1 MENKT
6 PFYEQHL
13 AAGGKMVPFAGF
25 LMPVQ
30 YTGII
35 EEHRHIRSK
44 VGLFDVSHM
53 GEIEVWGPEALK
65 FVSYV
70 TINDPAALE
79 VDQVQ
84 YSAMCYPDGGIVDDL
99 LVYRFP
105 DHYFLVVNASNLDKD
120 FAWLQ
125 EQSKKFDVTLKN
137 TSPEVAQLALQGP
150 KAEPLLQKI
159 CDLKL
164 SDMKFYWFKMGK
176 VDGMEMIVSR
186 TGYTGEDGFELYF
199 DNKYAEQIWNAL
211 FEAGKEFDLKPSG
224 LGARDSLRL
233 EMKYCLYGNDIDKT
247 TSPLEAGLGWITKLK
262 KEGDFIAKDVLL
274 KQKAEGVKR
283 KLIGFELEGNAF
295 PRQHYKI
302 FKDGSQ
308 VGEVA
313 SGVFSP
319 SVSKGIGTAYVQ
331 SEFAKT
337 GTELQVEIRGKMIPA
352 KVAETPFWK
361 NSSIKKVKN
370 KKLKIKN
377 AER

>member
-6 PFYEQHL
+6 PFYEHHVK
-13 AAGGKMVPFAGF
+13 AGGKMVPFAGF

-30 YTGII
+30 YQGII
-35 EEHRHIRSK
+35 EEHRHVRSAA
-44 VGLFDVSHM
+44 GLFDVSHM
-53 GEIEVWGPEALK
+53 GEIEVRGPEALK
-65 FVSYV
+65 FVSFV
-70 TINDPAALE
+70 TVNDPAALE
-79 VDQVQ
+79 VNQVQ
-84 YSAMCYPDGGIVDDL
+84 YSAMCYQDGGIVDDL
-99 LVYRFP
+99 LVYRYP
-105 DHYFLVVNASNLDKD
+105 EHYFLVVNASNLAKD

-125 EQSKKFDVTLKN
+125 EQAKGFDVTLTN
-137 TSPEVAQLALQGP
+137 TSDRVAQLALQGP

-164 SDMKFYWFKMGK
+164 SDMKFYWFKVGK
-176 VDGMEMIVSR
+176 VDGVEMLVSR

-199 DNKYAEQIWNAL
+199 DIKHADQIWNAL
-211 FEAGKEFDLKPSG
+211 FKAGKEFDLRPIG

-233 EMKYCLYGNDIDKT
+233 EMKYCLYGNDIDQS

-262 KEGDFIAKDVLL
+262 KAGEFNGRDVLL

-295 PRQHYKI
+295 PRQHYKM
-302 FKDGSQ
+302 FKDGAQ

-319 SVSKGIGTAYVQ
+319 SVARGIGTGYIKA
-331 SEFAKT
+331 EFSAI
-337 GTELQVEIRGKMIPA
+337 GTPFQVEIRGKMVPA

-361 NSSIKKVKN
+361 NSSIKK
-370 KKLKIKN
+370 
-377 AER
+377 

>member
-1 MENKT
+1 MEKQT

-13 AAGGKMVPFAGF
+13 KAGGKMVPFAGF
-25 LMPVQ
+25 MMPVQ

-35 EEHRHIRSK
+35 DEHRHVRSK

-53 GEIEVWGPEALK
+53 GEIEVKGPDALK
-65 FVSYV
+65 YVSYV
-70 TINDPAALE
+70 TVNDPSALA

-105 DHYFLVVNASNLDKD
+105 DHFFLVVNASNLDKD
-120 FAWLQ
+120 YAWLL
-125 EQSKKFDVTLKN
+125 EQSKNFDVQLKN
-137 TSPEVAQLALQGP
+137 TSDQVAQLALQGP
-150 KAEPLLQKI
+150 QAEPLLQKI

-164 SDMKFYWFKMGK
+164 SDMKFYWFKVGK
-176 VDGMEMIVSR
+176 VDGVEMIVSR

-199 DNKYAEQIWNAL
+199 DAKYAGQIWNAL
-211 FEAGKEFDLKPSG
+211 FGAGQEFNLRPSG

-262 KEGDFIAKDVLL
+262 KQGEFIGKDALL
-274 KQKAEGVKR
+274 KQKAEGIKR
-283 KLIGFELEGNAF
+283 KLVGFEVEGNAF
-295 PRQHYKI
+295 PRQHYKV
-302 FKDGSQ
+302 FKDGRQ

-319 SVSKGIGTAYVQ
+319 SISKGIGTAYVQ
-331 SEFAKT
+331 SEFSQT
-337 GTELQVEIRGKMIPA
+337 GNELQVEIRGKLIPA
-352 KVAETPFWK
+352 KVVETPFWK
-361 NSSIKKVKN
+361 HSSIKK
-370 KKLKIKN
+370 
-377 AER
+377 

>member
-6 PFYEQHL
+6 PFYEQHV

-35 EEHRHIRSK
+35 EEHRHVRSK

-53 GEIEVWGPEALK
+53 GEIEVRGPEALK
-65 FVSYV
+65 FLSYV
-70 TINDPAALE
+70 TVNDPAALE
-79 VDQVQ
+79 VGQVQ
-84 YSAMCYPDGGIVDDL
+84 YSAMCYPDAGIVDDL

-120 FAWLQ
+120 YAWLQ
-125 EQSKKFDVTLKN
+125 EQAKGFDITLKN

-150 KAEPLLQKI
+150 QADPLLQKI
-159 CDLKL
+159 CNLKL
-164 SDMKFYWFKMGK
+164 SDMKFYWFKVGK
-176 VDGMEMIVSR
+176 VDGVEMIVSR

-199 DNKYAEQIWNAL
+199 DKKYAGQIWEAL
-211 FEAGKEFDLKPSG
+211 FKAGKEFDLRPIG

-274 KQKAEGVKR
+274 KQKAEGLKR
-283 KLIGFELEGNAF
+283 KLVGFEVEGNAF
-295 PRQHYKI
+295 PRQHYKV

-319 SVSKGIGTAYVQ
+319 SVSKGIGTAYVP

-337 GTELQVEIRGKMIPA
+337 GTDLQVEIRGKMIPA

-361 NSSIKKVKN
+361 NSSIKK
-370 KKLKIKN
+370 
-377 AER
+377 

>member
-6 PFYEQHL
+6 PFYEQHM

-35 EEHRHIRSK
+35 EEHRHVRSK
-44 VGLFDVSHM
+44 AGLFDVSHM

-125 EQSKKFDVTLKN
+125 EQSKKFEVTLKN
-137 TSPEVAQLALQGP
+137 TSHEVAQLALQGP
-150 KAEPLLQKI
+150 QAEPLLQKI

-164 SDMKFYWFKMGK
+164 SDMKFYWFKVGK
-176 VDGMEMIVSR
+176 VDGVEMIVSR

-199 DNKYAEQIWNAL
+199 DKKYAGQIWEAL
-211 FEAGKEFDLKPSG
+211 FKAGQELDLKPSG

-262 KEGDFIAKDVLL
+262 KEGDFIGKDVLL
-274 KQKAEGVKR
+274 KQKTEGLKR

-295 PRQHYKI
+295 PRQHYKV

-308 VGEVA
+308 VGEVV

-319 SVSKGIGTAYVQ
+319 SVSKGIGTAYVK

-361 NSSIKKVKN
+361 NSSIKK
-370 KKLKIKN
+370 
-377 AER
+377 

>member
-1 MENKT
+1 MEKKT
-6 PFYEQHL
+6 PFYDQHV

-30 YTGII
+30 YVGII
-35 EEHRHIRSK
+35 EEHRHVRSA

-53 GEIEVWGPEALK
+53 GEIEVRGPEALK
-65 FVSYV
+65 LVSYV
-70 TINDPAALE
+70 TVNDPAALE
-79 VDQVQ
+79 IDQVQ

-125 EQSKKFDVTLKN
+125 EQAKKFDVALKN
-137 TSPEVAQLALQGP
+137 TSDDVAQLALQGP
-150 KAEPLLQKI
+150 QAEPLLAKI

-164 SDMKFYWFKMGK
+164 SDMKFYWFKIGK
-176 VDGMEMIVSR
+176 VDGIEMLVSR

-199 DNKYAEQIWNAL
+199 DIKHADQIWNAL
-211 FEAGKEFDLKPSG
+211 FQAGKEFDLRPVG

-233 EMKYCLYGNDIDKT
+233 EMKYCLYGNDIDQS

-262 KEGDFIAKDVLL
+262 KAGDFIGKEALL
-274 KQKAEGVKR
+274 KQKADGVKR

-295 PRQHYKI
+295 PRQHYKM
-302 FKDGSQ
+302 FKDGVQ
-308 VGEVA
+308 IGEVA

-319 SVSKGIGTAYVQ
+319 SVAKGIGTAYVQ
-331 SEFAKT
+331 SEFAKI

-361 NSSIKKVKN
+361 HSSIKK
-370 KKLKIKN
+370 
-377 AER
+377 

>member
-6 PFYEQHL
+6 PFYEQHV

-35 EEHRHIRSK
+35 GEHRHVRSA

-70 TINDPAALE
+70 TINDPAVLE

-84 YSAMCYPDGGIVDDL
+84 YSAMCYPDAGIVDDL

-125 EQSKKFDVTLKN
+125 EQSKFFDVTLKN

-164 SDMKFYWFKMGK
+164 SDMKFYWFKTGK
-176 VDGMEMIVSR
+176 VDGIEMIVSR

-199 DNKYAEQIWNAL
+199 DVKYAGQIWEAL
-211 FEAGKEFDLKPSG
+211 FKAGREFNLQPSG

-262 KEGDFIAKDVLL
+262 KEGDFIGKDVLL

-283 KLIGFELEGNAF
+283 KLVGFEVEGNAF
-295 PRQHYKI
+295 PRQHYKV

-308 VGEVA
+308 VGEVV

-319 SVSKGIGTAYVQ
+319 SVSKGIGTAYVK
-331 SEFAKT
+331 SELAKT

-361 NSSIKKVKN
+361 HSSIKK
-370 KKLKIKN
+370 
-377 AER
+377 